1 LNAGIQAPN
10 SPSAM
15 APFDDMTGR
24 AGETVPPHRIAALD
38 RLERFA
44 RLMDTA
50 VRIPGTEIRLGLD
63 SVIGL
68 VPGIGDAVSAA
79 FATWIVAE
87 AARLGVP
94 KHKLARMMA
103 NVLIDAGVGA
113 IPIAGDL
120 FDVAFR
126 ANARNFEI
134 LRDHLRKG

>member
-1 LNAGIQAPN
+1 
-10 SPSAM
+10 
-15 APFDDMTGR
+15 MTAYDGFAASR
-24 AGETVPPHRIAALD
+24 AGETVPPDRIAALD

-50 VRIPGTEIRLGLD
+50 VRIPGTGIRLGLD

-68 VPGIGDAVSAA
+68 VPGVGDAVSAA

-94 KHKLARMMA
+94 KRKLARMMV
-103 NVLIDAGVGA
+103 NVLIDAGVGT
-113 IPIAGDL
+113 IPVAGDL
-120 FDVAFR
+120 FDVAFK

-134 LRDHLRKG
+134 LREHLRKG

>member
-1 LNAGIQAPN
+1 
-10 SPSAM
+10 M
-15 APFDDMTGR
+15 APFDDMTAR
-24 AGETVPPHRIAALD
+24 AGETVPPDRIAALD

-50 VRIPGTEIRLGLD
+50 VRIPGTGIRVGLD

-68 VPGIGDAVSAA
+68 VPGIGDAVSAV

-94 KHKLARMMA
+94 KRKLARMMG
-103 NVLIDAGVGA
+103 NVLIDAGIGA

-126 ANARNFEI
+126 ANSRNFEI
-134 LRDHLRKG
+134 LREHLRKG

>member
-1 LNAGIQAPN
+1 
-10 SPSAM
+10 M
-15 APFDDMTGR
+15 APFDDITFR
-24 AGETVPPHRIAALD
+24 AGETVPPGRIEALD

-50 VRIPGTEIRLGLD
+50 VRIPGTGIRLGLD

-94 KHKLARMMA
+94 KRKLARMMA

-126 ANARNFEI
+126 ANSRNFEI
-134 LRDHLRKG
+134 LRAHLRKG